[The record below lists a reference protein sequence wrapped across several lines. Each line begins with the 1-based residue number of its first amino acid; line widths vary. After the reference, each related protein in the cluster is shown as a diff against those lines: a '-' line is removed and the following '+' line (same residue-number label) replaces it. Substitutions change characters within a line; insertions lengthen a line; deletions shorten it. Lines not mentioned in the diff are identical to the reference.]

1 VHARGPQ
8 ALEISSNAR
17 CRLQKEQAGLPSD
30 AGAAAADRSVPDWS
44 TCPISSGRSLA
55 DQPHSEGTSYH
66 SGSGAPCD
74 TAKGSA
80 YGSRTQKN
88 KSRVSRHAALE
99 ARPGLPVFHLVVEF
113 SLSHGAF
120 STAAQAVEETL
131 SIRPQKTDHLLRRE
145 ALAGLATVTAH
156 TPCVPRVHRSTGSL
170 REVEGLTFAPTVWW
184 WCLRPAPPTRWPR
197 AGAGR
202 LGARLGTT
210 PQIAGRPQRCGGA
223 SQLRK
228 QGGATRHSW
237 EGGGVAAAAPSRV
250 SVRGIP
256 APAST
261 EAPRHPIRV
270 EGGTS

>member
-1 VHARGPQ
+1 
-8 ALEISSNAR
+8 
-17 CRLQKEQAGLPSD
+17 
-30 AGAAAADRSVPDWS
+30 
-44 TCPISSGRSLA
+44 
-55 DQPHSEGTSYH
+55 
-66 SGSGAPCD
+66 
-74 TAKGSA
+74 
-80 YGSRTQKN
+80 
-88 KSRVSRHAALE
+88 LE

-156 TPCVPRVHRSTGSL
+156 PPCVPRVHRSTGSL

-237 EGGGVAAAAPSRV
+237 EGGGRGSRCPQPGQRPRNTCTGEHRGSEAPDTGRGRDELIAEAAGGRGVITPSPVTAATTGS
-250 SVRGIP
+250 
-256 APAST
+256 APAMANGLVWHNHMNSKCYG
-261 EAPRHPIRV
+261 RFF
-270 EGGTS
+270 SF